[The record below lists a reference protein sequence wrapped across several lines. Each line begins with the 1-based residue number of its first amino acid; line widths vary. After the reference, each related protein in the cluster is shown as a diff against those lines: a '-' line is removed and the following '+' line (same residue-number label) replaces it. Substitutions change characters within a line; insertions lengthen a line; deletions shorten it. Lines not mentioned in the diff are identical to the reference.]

1 MGGRGRSRDGGREGG
16 RRREEDRKGKGEH
29 GQYQPVFTVAHNK
42 SFSLNPAPSCLHLT
56 APHNPSQHLTSPHST
71 SQPLTA
77 LHSPTPVEG
86 PLPGQQQIHHRSRV
100 YDRQHSAVL
109 PVQGNHRREGFTVET
124 RLQSVTLKDT
134 AEHRKASSLTL
145 SAGPPAVI
153 DMMAMTVFPVGSRTS
168 SSVTPNPHWMSCGKG
183 SRKGREEGEGHA
195 IMITALQNAL
205 ENCLST
211 QMNV

>member
-1 MGGRGRSRDGGREGG
+1 MEEGGAETEGEREGG
-16 RRREEDRKGKGEH
+16 GGKKTEKVRGSMDSINQCILWH
-29 GQYQPVFTVAHNK
+29 TT
-42 SFSLNPAPSCLHLT
+42 SLSLSILLLHAST
-56 APHNPSQHLTSPHST
+56 SQHLTTPHTT

-86 PLPGQQQIHHRSRV
+86 PLPGQQQIHHRSRG
-100 YDRQHSAVL
+100 YDRQHSAAL
-109 PVQGNHRREGFTVET
+109 PVQGNHRREGLTVAT

-183 SRKGREEGEGHA
+183 SREGREEGEGHA
-195 IMITALQNAL
+195 TMITALQSTL